1 MAINSSRSSASDSAR
16 IGSVERVN
24 LPSGSFEISVGSMP
38 LIVRPPGDRK
48 RWRKGHPPSKLRS
61 ATITSQMRWSPI
73 ILLVAV
79 GILGY
84 YLNSI
89 NGIFKNA
96 QQQLAQT
103 ALLIGQEKCAKQAAL
118 VFKNR
123 PLDVFPDAWYEN
135 HYNEKLNKCVVVI
148 SSKDDKDKNLSD
160 AFEGKDLGKFL
171 FMADKVVICR
181 VTFPSGEEKSC
192 NSGADFDQLV
202 KSTCSEPLP

>member
-1 MAINSSRSSASDSAR
+1 MMSSTTPGSLFVAINSSRSSASDSAR

-148 SSKDDKDKNLSD
+148 
-160 AFEGKDLGKFL
+160 
-171 FMADKVVICR
+171 CR
-181 VTFPSGEEKSC
+181 VAFPSGEEKSC